1 MILIADSGST
11 KTEWRVIDGDGNVS
25 QIRTSGI
32 NPYYQEENAIA
43 GILEAELDDH
53 LGLPVEKVFFY
64 GAGCSTQESRDK
76 VANCFA
82 TLMPGA
88 ECEVS
93 TDMLAAARSLCGHQP
108 GIACILGTGSNSCL
122 YDGVSIV
129 ENVPSLGYI
138 LGDEGS
144 GSYLGNRLLGHFIR
158 KELPTAILAKMDKRF
173 ELSRPVILEN
183 VYQKPAPARYMAGFS
198 KFIFQ
203 NISDPFLYKMV
214 YDGFMLFFEKNI
226 MKYTDYKK
234 EQVHFTGSVA
244 FYYTNILRKVAADL
258 GINVKHIVEGPI
270 AGLTLYHQKQLN
282 K

>member
-11 KTEWRVIDGDGNVS
+11 KTEWRVIDGNGNIAQV
-25 QIRTSGI
+25 RTSGI
-32 NPYYQEENAIA
+32 NPYYQDQETIA
-43 GILEAELDDH
+43 GILAAELDGH
-53 LGLPVEKVFFY
+53 LKTPIEKVYFY

-76 VANCFA
+76 VAKSFA
-82 TLMPGA
+82 TLLPKA
-88 ECEVS
+88 QSEVS
-93 TDMLAAARSLCGHQP
+93 TDMLAAARSLCGHQR

-122 YDGVSIV
+122 YDGASVI

-158 KELPTAILAKMDKRF
+158 KELPQGILDKMVKRF
-173 ELSRPVILEN
+173 DLSRSVILEN
-183 VYQKPAPARYMAGFS
+183 VYQNDTPARYMAGFS

-214 YDGFMLFFEKNI
+214 YDGFVVFFEKNV
-226 MKYTDYKK
+226 MKYTDFQK
-234 EQVHFTGSVA
+234 EQVHFAGSVA
-244 FYYTNILRKVAADL
+244 FYYANILRKVAADL

-270 AGLTLYHQKQLN
+270 AGLTLYHQKQVN